1 MMMHLV
7 KAIVLMEQIMEMLK
21 VTYKAGLLC
30 TSLNFESTSTIE
42 SWAYVC
48 PTLMIVLSH
57 CFLLLMTWLWSM
69 VFVIAAEGAVM
80 RMVRSRLWIMMITT
94 PNLGSTCRFPKI
106 VMTSI
111 YVKVVIERPKL
122 WHTSVHRAA
131 LKHCRLWRR
140 SQILANWLTNLIE
153 IVCNV
158 IEYKFLSSHYSLIG
172 GRRRLLLRLCSSW
185 DMVMRV

>member
-80 RMVRSRLWIMMITT
+80 RMVRTWLCVIMVGT
-94 PNLGSTCRFPKI
+94 PNFRSTCRFSKI

-111 YVKVVIERPKL
+111 YIKVVIERSKL
-122 WHTSVHRAA
+122 WHPSINRTT
-131 LKHCRLWRR
+131 LKHSSLWRR
-140 SQILANWLTNLIE
+140 SQILPDWLTNLIE

-172 GRRRLLLRLCSSW
+172 GRGRLLLCLCSSW